1 MRARA
6 DVANISN
13 PGHEGRRLSSA
24 RSLSSGRPEA
34 GPVGAP
40 SPRERGEGNDIA
52 IIGAGIIGICAAAHL
67 AEAGYKVTVFDRT
80 GVCEETSSGNASAF
94 AFSDVLP
101 LAHKGMMKHL
111 PRWLADPLGP
121 LAIPPS
127 YLPKLL
133 PWLWRFW
140 RAGSPRHYEKSL
152 AAQAGMMKLSE
163 PEWMALLDRSGT
175 KSMLREDGSLELYES
190 EAEFRSSLPGWAARD
205 RFGIRYHHVE
215 GDELAALQP
224 GLSKQFVKATFIP
237 GWKTADDPKLLGKA
251 IWAYAENMGARFVK
265 GNVGLVMPS
274 KERVTI
280 QLKQGRTFMAR
291 QVVIA
296 AGAWSH
302 LLARQLGDNIPLE
315 TERGYNTTLPVGAFD
330 VKRQLIFSG
339 HGFVITPL
347 VSGLRIG
354 GAVEFGGLKLPPN
367 YARSKAMLEKA
378 RHFLPGLNTE
388 GGREWMGFR
397 PSLPDSLPV
406 IGRSKRAANV
416 YYAFGHGHLGK
427 TQAAGTARLIRD
439 LVSGETPALDISPFS
454 PQRF

>member
-1 MRARA
+1 VTSQT
-6 DVANISN
+6 D
-13 PGHEGRRLSSA
+13 
-24 RSLSSGRPEA
+24 RSLEMP
-34 GPVGAP
+34 
-40 SPRERGEGNDIA
+40 DIA
-52 IIGAGIIGICAAAHL
+52 IVGAGIVGICAAAYL
-67 AEAGYKVTVFDRT
+67 AEAGYKVTVYDRT

-101 LAHKGMMKHL
+101 LAHKGMIKNL

-121 LAIPPS
+121 LAIRPS

-140 RAGSPRHYEKSL
+140 RAGAPKHYEASL
-152 AAQAGMMKLSE
+152 AAQASMMKLTE
-163 PEWMALLDRSGT
+163 PEWMGLLDRAGT
-175 KSMLREDGSLELYES
+175 KNMLREDGSLELYES
-190 EAEFRSSLPGWAARD
+190 DAEFKSSLPGWAARD
-205 RFGIRYHHVE
+205 RFGIKYRHIE

-224 GLSKQFVKATFIP
+224 GLSKHFVKATFVP

-251 IWAYAENMGARFVK
+251 LWAYAEQKGAKFIK
-265 GNVGLVMPS
+265 GDVGLVMPS
-274 KERVTI
+274 KDRVAI
-280 QLKQGRTFMAR
+280 QLKQGRTIIADR
-291 QVVIA
+291 VVVA

-330 VKRQLIFSG
+330 VKRQLIFPG
-339 HGFVITPL
+339 HGFVVTPL
-347 VSGLRIG
+347 ETGLRIG

-367 YARSKAMLEKA
+367 FARSKAMLEKA
-378 RHFLPGLNTE
+378 KRFLPGLKTE
-388 GGREWMGFR
+388 GGREWMGYR

-406 IGRSKRAANV
+406 IGRSKTAANV
-416 YYAFGHGHLGK
+416 FYAFGHGHLGK

-439 LVSGETPALDISPFS
+439 LVSGQAPAIDLSPFN